1 MSEAQE
7 LSTTELHRFKA
18 ALEAVIEELGVNTTL
33 RQVITLVTI
42 TLANQ
47 AGKNIGVKDIS
58 RELGD
63 LQPGAGSKLLKSM
76 MHVETDRKGP
86 IANTVRAERDPHDL
100 RSWNLHTTS
109 KGVDALAAILDA
121 ANGR

>member
-1 MSEAQE
+1 MSEAEE
-7 LSTTELHRFKA
+7 LSSTELRRLKA
-18 ALEAVIEELGVNTTL
+18 ALEAVIEELGVNTTF
-33 RQVITLVTI
+33 RQVITLITI

-47 AGKNIGVKDIS
+47 AGKDIGVKDIS
-58 RELGD
+58 QELGD

-86 IANTVRAERDPHDL
+86 IANTVRAERDIHDL
-100 RSWNLHTTS
+100 RSWNLFTTS
-109 KGVDALAAILDA
+109 KGIDALAAILDA